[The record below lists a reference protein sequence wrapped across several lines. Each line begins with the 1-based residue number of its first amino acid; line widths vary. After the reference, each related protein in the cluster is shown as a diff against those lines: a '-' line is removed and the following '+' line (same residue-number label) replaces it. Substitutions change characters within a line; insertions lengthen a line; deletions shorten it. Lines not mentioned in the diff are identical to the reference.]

1 MKHFLDDLEVYD
13 EMTKYENKTLGE
25 IDLFSSEE
33 SRKSYVGHLIERSV
47 FGYNPNSK
55 SAPDLEEL
63 ELEIKSTPIKK
74 VSNRYVSK
82 ERLALNIINYCSENW
97 VDFNESSFWK
107 KNKNLLIV
115 FYEYFLDKPKTEYKI
130 LKSIIY
136 KYPVDDMKIILN
148 DWAII
153 SKKVLNGEAHNI
165 SERDTYY
172 LAACTK
178 GSNSE
183 SIQKQPFS
191 HLVAKQRAYSLKS
204 SYMTTVFN
212 DYVINNKVNEKI
224 INNRDI
230 IIGSFSIENF
240 VLDLFKPYLG
250 LTISELKLILKLNI
264 ADNSKSVNSII
275 INKIIGIKNR
285 IENVDEFKKAGIIPK
300 TIRVEGNGR
309 VNESMSFPTF
319 KFNEIINETWEESNI
334 YNLMVNQQ
342 FLFIIFQKDSFTN
355 EYKFSNVKFWRM
367 PEEDV
372 NQCRNV
378 WELTKKTIIDGIV
391 LSNTKNGVNNNLPKQ
406 KDNKVMHV
414 RPHAQNKNDTYELPD
429 GRKMTKQC
437 FWLNRSYIMS
447 IIKVS

>member
-1 MKHFLDDLEVYD
+1 MKHFLNDLEVYE

-33 SRKSYVGHLIERSV
+33 NRKSYVGHLIEKSV

-63 ELEIKSTPIKK
+63 ELEIKSTPVKK
-74 VSNRYVSK
+74 ISNRYVSK
-82 ERLALNIINYCSENW
+82 ERLVLNIINYWSENW

-136 KYPVDDMKIILN
+136 KYPADDMKIILN

-178 GSNSE
+178 GANSE

-191 HLVAKQRAYSLKS
+191 HFVAKQRAYSLKS

-230 IIGSFSIENF
+230 KIGSFSIENF

-250 LTISELKLILKLNI
+250 LTISELKSILNLNI
-264 ADNSKSVNSII
+264 AENSKSINSLI

-285 IENVDEFKKAGIIPK
+285 IENVDEFKKAGIMPK
-300 TIRVEGNGR
+300 TIRVEGNGII
-309 VNESMSFPTF
+309 NESMSFPTF
-319 KFNEIINETWEESNI
+319 KFKEIINETWEESNI

-342 FLFIIFQKDSFTN
+342 FLFIIFQKNSVTN
-355 EYKFSNVKFWRM
+355 EYKLSNIKFWRM

-372 NQCRNV
+372 NQCRIV
-378 WELTKKTIIDGIV
+378 WELTKKTIIDGVV
-391 LSNTKNGVNNNLPKQ
+391 LSITKNGISNNLPKQ

-414 RPHAQNKNDTYELPD
+414 RPHAQNGNDTYELPD

-447 IIKVS
+447 IIKSI